1 MKKKTAISGEKN
13 QDVFRRSIPVIAA
26 FIIPVVAM
34 ILIFAA
40 RNIYPF
46 GDEMYLRSDMYH
58 QYATFLK
65 EFQSI
70 LKNGDSLLYTW
81 NIGLGTDLIGTYA
94 YYLASPVNWLVYFLP
109 TDNIPEIMACFIILK
124 SGLMSATMTFYLKKH
139 FGQCT
144 LAASAFGIF
153 YGMSSYMAAYSWNL
167 MWLDCLVLLPLI
179 ILGLERLVKEG
190 RVALYTIALTICV
203 ISNYYISIMICIFL
217 IIYFIYLMFCERQG
231 GKILKGIF
239 RFAGY
244 SLLAGGMACV
254 ILLPMMY
261 TMLGS
266 ASNSFSFPTTVRWY
280 FNFFEMVSHA
290 AMNVEPTVLSGY
302 IPNIYCTVGV
312 FMLIPL
318 YWICRNV
325 SVKQRIG
332 KTVLMAFLLVS
343 FMLNIL
349 NYIWHGFHYPNS
361 LSARQS
367 FIYIFLVLVM
377 AYEAFIYAREYS
389 FLKIA
394 ICYVLGAAALIILQ
408 YIYGDEESYPLSLTV
423 ISCIFLTLYFISLLL
438 KKSEKIPNAL
448 VAVFLIAVCVCEVCI
463 NTNETGYSTT
473 SRSAYF
479 DDNDDIEELLSGIG
493 DDGFY
498 RVEKVSRRTKNDGA
512 WSNYMSAS
520 LFSSSA
526 LAAIT
531 DLYETMGMQSSMNS
545 YSYYGHTPI
554 TTAILG
560 VKYELSSS
568 EVDDSLMTMIA
579 SADEMYLYENE
590 YSLSLGFA
598 VSSSLLENS
607 SLTYESPFEAQNA
620 FIKNACG
627 VNNIFTDITQ
637 ASGNSVLINVT
648 ESGRQYIYIEESIES
663 VYVTVDR
670 DGVVI
675 FDREYTDLENP
686 QVAELC
692 DVEEGD
698 VIIVASLDSEVTSIT
713 VTGAVMD
720 YTRLD
725 KAMELL
731 GEEQYEISEF
741 TDTYV
746 SGTITVSEDCY
757 MFTSVAAEN
766 GWKVYV
772 DGKETEYETYEG
784 AFIMVE
790 LTEGEHTVEFVY
802 DPEGLKY
809 GICISCICL
818 LIFIICLLRDLAVY
832 GRRKKDKN
840 SLQIK

>member
-1 MKKKTAISGEKN
+1 MDEKTAVSGEKKQN
-13 QDVFRRSIPVIAA
+13 ILRRNLPVIAA
-26 FIIPVVAM
+26 FIIPIAAM
-34 ILIFAA
+34 IVIFAA
-40 RNIYPF
+40 REIYPF

-81 NIGLGTDLIGTYA
+81 NIGLGSDFIGTYA
-94 YYLASPVNWLVYFLP
+94 YYLASPLNWLVYFLP
-109 TDNIPEIMACFIILK
+109 TDYIPEIMACFIILK

-139 FGQCT
+139 FGRCT

-190 RVALYTIALTICV
+190 RVALYTITLAICV

-217 IIYFIYLMFCERQG
+217 VLYFIYLMFCERQG
-231 GKILKGIF
+231 AKVFKGIC

-244 SLLAGGMACV
+244 SLLAGGMACIV
-254 ILLPMMY
+254 LLPMMY

-280 FNFFEMVSHA
+280 FDFFEMVSHA

-318 YWICRNV
+318 FWICKKAPLR
-325 SVKQRIG
+325 QRIG
-332 KTVLMAFLLVS
+332 KTVLMAFFLVS

-367 FIYIFLVLVM
+367 FIYIFLILVM
-377 AYEAFIYAREYS
+377 AYEAFLYAKEYS
-389 FLKIA
+389 FLEIG
-394 ICYVLGAAALIILQ
+394 ICYVLGAAMLILLQ
-408 YIYGDEESYPLSLTV
+408 YFYGDEESYPLSVTV
-423 ISCIFLTLYFISLLL
+423 ISCVFLTLYFICLLL
-438 KKSEKIPNAL
+438 RKSEKVPYAAAAVLL
-448 VAVFLIAVCVCEVCI
+448 VDVCVCEVCI

-479 DDNDDIEELLSGIG
+479 DDNDDIEELLSGID

-526 LAAIT
+526 LAAIS
-531 DLYETMGMQSSMNS
+531 DFYEIMGMQSSMNS
-545 YSYYGHTPI
+545 YSYYGHTPVM
-554 TTAILG
+554 TAILG

-568 EVDDSLMTMIA
+568 LLSDSLMTLAA

-598 VSSSLLENS
+598 VDYLFLESSRVIYTDPFS
-607 SLTYESPFEAQNA
+607 SQNA
-620 FIKNACG
+620 FIENACG
-627 VNNIFTDITQ
+627 VSGVFTDITQ
-637 ASGNSVLINVT
+637 ASGSSVLINVT
-648 ESGRQYIYIEESIES
+648 ESGRQYIYIEESVDS
-663 VYVTVDR
+663 VYITVDR
-670 DGVVI
+670 DGEVI
-675 FDREYTDLENP
+675 FEKEYSDLENP
-686 QVAELC
+686 QVTELC

-698 VIIVASLDSEVTSIT
+698 VIIISLLDSDASTMT

-720 YTRLD
+720 YTVLD
-725 KAMELL
+725 QAMESLAD
-731 GEEQYEISEF
+731 EQYEISEF
-741 TDTYV
+741 SDTYV

-772 DGKETEYETYEG
+772 DGEEVEYETYLD

-790 LTEGEHTVEFVY
+790 LTKGEHTIEFVY
-802 DPEGLKY
+802 FPEGLKY
-809 GICISCICL
+809 GICISLTCL
-818 LIFIICLLRDLAVY
+818 LIFIICLFRGLAVND
-832 GRRKKDKN
+832 RRKKDKN